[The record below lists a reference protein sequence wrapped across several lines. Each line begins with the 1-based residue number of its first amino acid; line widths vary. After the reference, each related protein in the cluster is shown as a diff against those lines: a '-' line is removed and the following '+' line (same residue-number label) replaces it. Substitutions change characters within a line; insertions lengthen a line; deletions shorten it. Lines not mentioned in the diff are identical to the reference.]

1 MNYFARKLAGCGN
14 DPPLKVEPGDQ
25 IMTKDHNL
33 YQVVQDRFV
42 RTGNLN
48 AGYREFLIY
57 WLNAPGDRRSTGWI
71 AEHSLNSRDHFKITA

>member
-1 MNYFARKLAGCGN
+1 MSYFARKLAGCEN

-42 RTGNLN
+42 RTGNYN
-48 AGYREFLIY
+48 AGCREFLIY
-57 WLNAPGDRRSTGWI
+57 WLNAPVDRRSTGWI